1 MQRALITIFAVLSA
15 SASALTIPA
24 ALTRRAACQTAA
36 AALAG
41 GLASSAAQAATVPA
55 KEAQQLRDT
64 SAALKA
70 LLENKESLVSALS
83 TTPSEVKLPAPIPF
97 TVFQKLEKTADPEFM
112 EAAIDYAEGA
122 FPAVPALL
130 PSPCMRQT
138 ILRIFMDLSHSLSL
152 SLPRL
157 RTSAYRGVKDLVKL
171 AKLTK
176 DPVTVTK
183 KEKGQPRQEQVMSYG
198 DAPGSGLSSTEE
210 YAKRAG
216 DEILGAS
223 VALEAA
229 IKYMGA

>member
-1 MQRALITIFAVLSA
+1 MGEPAGGERTMQRALITIFAVLSA

-70 LLENKESLVSALS
+70 LLENKENLISALS

-112 EAAIDYAEGA
+112 EAAIDYAE
-122 FPAVPALL
+122 
-130 PSPCMRQT
+130 
-138 ILRIFMDLSHSLSL
+138 
-152 SLPRL
+152 
-157 RTSAYRGVKDLVKL
+157 AYRGVKDLVKL